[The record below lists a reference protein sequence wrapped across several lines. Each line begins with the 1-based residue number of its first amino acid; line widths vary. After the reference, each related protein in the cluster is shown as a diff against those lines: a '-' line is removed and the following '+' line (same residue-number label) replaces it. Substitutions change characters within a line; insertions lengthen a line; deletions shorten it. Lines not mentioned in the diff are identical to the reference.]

1 MLSEKKIPPKSK
13 RLCASYS
20 RFNPKNDLK
29 ICF

>member
-20 RFNPKNDLK
+20 RFNPKNDT
-29 ICF
+29 